1 MDRREHHRVR
11 LRLPARLRWASPFG
25 QTTEISETL
34 DVSRS
39 GLRLPCQEPHAPGV
53 MLWVTFPYDKSIG
66 DGQPEIMAR
75 VVRLT
80 NGLEGREQIRDEKNS
95 REAQESALAVRFE
108 LTLPSTPNGRD
119 GHDSRSERRVSERRP
134 VALPVH
140 VRWGK
145 IPWFEE
151 AMTVDVSDE
160 GLRFL
165 SNREYEGGD
174 ELLVSFEPTVSA
186 PWPAAR
192 EHRAK
197 VVRVESLPDSPALAV
212 TVRLRP

>member
-11 LRLPARLRWASPFG
+11 LRLPARLRWAAPFG
-25 QTTEISETL
+25 QATEIAETL

-39 GLRLPCQEPHAPGV
+39 GLRLPCREPHAPGV
-53 MLWVTFPYDKSIG
+53 MLWVTFPYNESLG

-80 NGLEGREQIRDEKNS
+80 NGLEGAQQTQKHNSS
-95 REAQESALAVRFE
+95 RELQESALAVRFE
-108 LTLPSTPNGRD
+108 LTLPSTPNGD
-119 GHDSRSERRVSERRP
+119 GQASERRTSERRP
-134 VALPVH
+134 IALPVR

-145 IPWFEE
+145 VPWFEE
-151 AMTVDVSDE
+151 AMTVDVSAE

-165 SNREYEGGD
+165 STREYPCGD
-174 ELLVSFEPTVSA
+174 ELLVSFDPAVSA
-186 PWPAAR
+186 PWPSAT

-197 VVRVESLPDSPALAV
+197 VVRVEPLPESPALAV
-212 TVRLRP
+212 TVRRLV

>member
-11 LRLPARLRWASPFG
+11 LRLPARLRWAAPFG
-25 QTTEISETL
+25 QTTEIAETL

-39 GLRLPCQEPHAPGV
+39 GLRLPCREPHTPGV
-53 MLWVTFPYDKSIG
+53 MLWVTFPYNESLG

-80 NGLEGREQIRDEKNS
+80 NGLEGAQQKQNSS
-95 REAQESALAVRFE
+95 RELQESALAVRFE
-108 LTLPSTPNGRD
+108 LTLPCAPNGDRQA
-119 GHDSRSERRVSERRP
+119 SERRATERRP
-134 VALPVH
+134 IALPVR

-145 IPWFEE
+145 VPWFEE
-151 AMTVDVSDE
+151 AMTVDVSAE

-165 SNREYEGGD
+165 SNREYPCGD
-174 ELLVSFEPTVSA
+174 ELLVSFDPAVSA
-186 PWPAAR
+186 PWPSAT

-197 VVRVESLPDSPALAV
+197 VVRVEPLPESPALAV
-212 TVRLRP
+212 TVRRLV